1 MVVERIVW
9 FISDIHQS
17 VVNPSNVQSLFIQIL
32 ILQKIHR
39 NQSLLSLQLGIWFEL
54 DLIKRFV
61 YLWCSKKHKNL
72 HFFNSLLSFCLF
84 FTKFL
89 VRYVIITIMIMIDRY
104 SFEIWCS
111 IDSCSSIYKKSSIIK
126 REALA
131 IISFEKILIIN

>member
-1 MVVERIVW
+1 MFNLFLFKFWFCKKFIV
-9 FISDIHQS
+9 I
-17 VVNPSNVQSLFIQIL
+17 
-32 ILQKIHR
+32 KA
-39 NQSLLSLQLGIWFEL
+39 LLSLELGIWFEL

-131 IISFEKILIIN
+131 IISFSLHIAVNLNRHKFHIYHFKA